1 MGDMT
6 PWHKKTRIPW
16 RPYGILRDNRFNSS
30 DGTPAYVGQ
39 ADASTDG
46 RTDTG

>member
-16 RPYGILRDNRFNSS
+16 RPYGIF
-30 DGTPAYVGQ
+30 AW
-39 ADASTDG
+39 
-46 RTDTG
+46 